1 MAHDHPLPSLS
12 HSRHQPSRIASPPP
26 SRPRVPR
33 TLTPVG
39 RVSHPPSPSR
49 SFPPRSPRARRRRP
63 RTRSTSVVC
72 SHPRVSPRA
81 SRDTARDTR
90 ASRSTP
96 WMDRRRV
103 TGRPAGRRGDDGDGW
118 GAVSRVVTRGM
129 YMHQRGARGERP
141 THPRIVRSKRPCVVH
156 FMMTC
161 ALAWAMDGYTRRRWS
176 TGTPPGWTRRRRRG
190 RRRARSRTD

>member
-1 MAHDHPLPSLS
+1 MAHDPPPLLPLTLASSTLAY
-12 HSRHQPSRIASPPP
+12 RVTPSRA
-26 SRPRVPR
+26 RVPR

-96 WMDRRRV
+96 WRDRRRV
-103 TGRPAGRRGDDGDGW
+103 TGRPAGRRGDDGDGGDCLSSRDSWYAHAPKW
-118 GAVSRVVTRGM
+118 GAGREAHVSSYRALETSMCRAFHDDVCIGM
-129 YMHQRGARGERP
+129 G
-141 THPRIVRSKRPCVVH
+141 
-156 FMMTC
+156 
-161 ALAWAMDGYTRRRWS
+161 DGWLH
-176 TGTPPGWTRRRRRG
+176 
-190 RRRARSRTD
+190 

>member
-81 SRDTARDTR
+81 SRDTARHTR
-90 ASRSTP
+90 ASSPSTQ
-96 WMDRRRV
+96 WIDATKCRERDER
-103 TGRPAGRRGDDGDGW
+103 GAGRVVGRRDCLS
-118 GAVSRVVTRGM
+118 SRDSWDPRAGVW
-129 YMHQRGARGERP
+129 ARMS
-141 THPRIVRSKRPCVVH
+141 THRACVVH
-156 FMMTC
+156 VVMIFS
-161 ALAWAMDGYTRRRWS
+161 LEWEIDGYTRRWWS